1 MRQEPFLS
9 LMKSFLDRKIQVQT
23 FCTRF
28 SSLWV
33 QERDL
38 SYAKKAEWPQP
49 YDEMLTAAW
58 QRGEITATQFS
69 EQFAELW
76 GYDPDTQDIYDALH
90 SACDC
95 FYPFP
100 EREGEIDEEQLR
112 HETEE
117 AFATLTDSAKRLVQA
132 A

>member
-1 MRQEPFLS
+1 MRQKRFLS
-9 LMKSFLDRKIQVQT
+9 LMKSFLDREIQAQP

-28 SSLWV
+28 TKLWT
-33 QERDL
+33 QERDMTL
-38 SYAKKAEWPQP
+38 AKKAEWPQP
-49 YDEMLTAAW
+49 YDEQITAAF
-58 QRGEITATQFS
+58 QRGEITGTQFS

-76 GYDPDTQDIYDALH
+76 GYDPDTQEIYDALH

-95 FYPFP
+95 YYPFP

-112 HETEE
+112 HEVEE
-117 AFATLTDSAKRLVQA
+117 AFATLTNPAKQLVQA